1 MNFSNVERITL
12 ELVMFSN
19 NEWLKA
25 NAGNVLLMNFGDR
38 IVFLENSWKVDPMGH
53 QDLFLYQTI
62 YDKSYRIRLH
72 SSREVHGG
80 NVKSI
85 SGEIR
90 VEIDNGVFEV
100 QAILKIGGITE
111 RGPNTSDPSWVIRK
125 TKEDTENEEKKNFL
139 KWTTDE
145 VYHWVTNELN
155 INKSEA
161 QYLRDEDVDGFVLS
175 KLNQEMNGL
184 NIKYGTKVKL
194 WSGINTLLN
203 KD

>member
-1 MNFSNVERITL
+1 MNFSNVDSITL
-12 ELVMFSN
+12 ELVMFSD
-19 NEWLKA
+19 NEWLKE

-38 IVFLENSWKVDPMGH
+38 IVFLNNSWKVDPMGQ

-62 YDKSYRIRLH
+62 NDKYRIRLH
-72 SSREVHGG
+72 SSREVHSGD
-80 NVKSI
+80 VKSI
-85 SGEIR
+85 SGEMR